1 VTSRPYDSRARQNA
15 APPNFISLRQFL
27 LIATAIE
34 RQARLIGLDSA
45 LPAHLKVLGGL
56 IDE

>member
-45 LPAHLKVLGGL
+45 FTRAS
-56 IDE
+56 